1 MRTPVGSRPPPR
13 RLSISHHAPAL
24 SPASKRASSARLVPV
39 VVVRRDREPLAVTPS
54 VLQCVDIAGS
64 NPPDQPVLRGRKL
77 SGAHVA
83 IDGHVV
89 QSELLGGFLKR
100 DGLGLCGHGP
110 F

>member
-1 MRTPVGSRPPPR
+1 MTTPVGSRPPPSR
-13 RLSISHHAPAL
+13 PSISHHAPAL

-39 VVVRRDREPLAVTPS
+39 VVVRRDREPCADTRR
-54 VLQCVDIAGS
+54 VLQRIDITCP

-77 SGAHVA
+77 SRAHVA

-89 QSELLGGFLKR
+89 QPELLCSLLKR
-100 DGLGLCGHGP
+100 DGPGLCGHGP